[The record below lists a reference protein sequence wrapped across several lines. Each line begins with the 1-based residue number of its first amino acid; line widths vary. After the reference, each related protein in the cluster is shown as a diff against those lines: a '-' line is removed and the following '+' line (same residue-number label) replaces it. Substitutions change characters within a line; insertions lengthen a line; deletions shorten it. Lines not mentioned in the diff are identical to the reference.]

1 VSDPF
6 TKVDCHIHWWHPVL
20 SSDIN
25 PSDPSLIDLT
35 GDNDIPSNA
44 HIDDYGYESDSD
56 LEECDDPIPVANPEA
71 PKYRSVASSTSPGS
85 AETQPGDNDHDG

>member
-1 VSDPF
+1 
-6 TKVDCHIHWWHPVL
+6 VL

-71 PKYRSVASSTSPGS
+71 PKDQSVASSTSLSGDS
-85 AETQPGDNDHDG
+85 AETQPKGNDG